1 MKHSH
6 KPIVVRPQLAP
17 TSAIN
22 VTPLVDVVLV
32 LLIIFM
38 VLTPLLEKSLDIRV
52 PSSQTVQT
60 NEVPKDQL
68 VVGIDGAGV
77 LRLNGAVVPW
87 EGYVAQLQQQ
97 LGTRAPDDRV
107 VIVLPADDAAYGLL
121 VRAFDGARQAGAQ
134 TLGMNTD
141 VLPPEA
147 VTSAPVPAEGAPAGA
162 PASPAAVPSASP
174 ATPPAPGIPAPPPP
188 ATPAAPPPVPA
199 TAPPPL
205 PTPPALPTTPPPT
218 PPAPPTTPPPA
229 LPRLPTP
236 PTPPAL
242 PTPPTTP
249 PPTPPAP

>member
-1 MKHSH
+1 MKHKH
-6 KPIVVRPQLAP
+6 KPIVVRAQLGP

-68 VVGIDGAGV
+68 VVGIDAAGV
-77 LRLNGAVVPW
+77 LRLNGEVIPW

-97 LGTRAPDDRV
+97 LGSRAPDDRV
-107 VIVLPADDAAYGLL
+107 VIVLPDDDAGYGLL

-141 VLPPEA
+141 VLPPEV
-147 VTSAPVPAEGAPAGA
+147 VTSAPVTPTLLG
-162 PASPAAVPSASP
+162 VP
-174 ATPPAPGIPAPPPP
+174 TPPSPTPPSP
-188 ATPAAPPPVPA
+188 TPAAPA
-199 TAPPPL
+199 AP
-205 PTPPALPTTPPPT
+205 
-218 PPAPPTTPPPA
+218 
-229 LPRLPTP
+229 
-236 PTPPAL
+236 
-242 PTPPTTP
+242 
-249 PPTPPAP
+249 